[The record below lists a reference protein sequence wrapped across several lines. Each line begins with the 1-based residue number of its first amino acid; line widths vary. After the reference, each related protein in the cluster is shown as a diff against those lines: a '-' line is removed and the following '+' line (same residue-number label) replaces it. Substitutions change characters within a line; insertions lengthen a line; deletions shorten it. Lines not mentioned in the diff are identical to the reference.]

1 MRQRV
6 EQRERDVGLRCD
18 DVSCGLAPEDDD
30 PLPENVDTKMVRLRR
45 VGATEEG
52 ETACAHRF
60 HAGCLV
66 SAERVAGWGDGTR
79 GGDMDD
85 GRVQVACPACRV
97 VGEVRREEWD
107 EGVRSLA

>member
-6 EQRERDVGLRCD
+6 EQRERDAGLRCD

-30 PLPENVDTKMVRLRR
+30 PLPEKVDTKMVSLKS
-45 VGATEEG
+45 VGATEG
-52 ETACAHRF
+52 QTACAHRF

-66 SAERVAGWGDGTR
+66 TAERVAGWGDGTR

-85 GRVQVACPACRV
+85 GRVQVACPTCRV
-97 VGEVRREEWD
+97 VGEVTREEWD